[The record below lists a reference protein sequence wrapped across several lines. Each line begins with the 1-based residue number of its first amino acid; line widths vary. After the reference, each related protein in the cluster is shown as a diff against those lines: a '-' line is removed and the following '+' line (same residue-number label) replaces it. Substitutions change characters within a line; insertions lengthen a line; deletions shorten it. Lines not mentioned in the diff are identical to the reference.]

1 MNLTNKELGVL
12 GEDFAEYWFKNN
24 GYEILDRNWRGNR
37 VELDLV
43 VRKDSLVIFV
53 EVKTRRSI
61 NYGYP
66 AEAVTNSKLQNIK
79 SAALQWL
86 AINRTNS
93 NRINVNGIRIDVL
106 ALNFDGKSFQVL
118 HLPGVSQ

>member
-1 MNLTNKELGVL
+1 MNLTNKELGIL
-12 GEDFAEYWFKNN
+12 GEDFAEDWFKNN

-66 AEAVTNSKLQNIK
+66 AEAVTYAKLQNIK

-93 NRINVNGIRIDVL
+93 NRMNINGIRIDVL

-118 HLPGVSQ
+118 HLPGITQ

>member
-86 AINRTNS
+86 AINRANS
-93 NRINVNGIRIDVL
+93 NRININGIRIDVL

>member
-1 MNLTNKELGVL
+1 MNLTNKDLGKL
-12 GEDFAEYWFKNN
+12 GEDFAELWFKNN

-61 NYGYP
+61 NCGYP
-66 AEAVTNSKLQNIK
+66 AEAVTHSKLQNIK

-93 NRINVNGIRIDVL
+93 NRININGIRIDVL

-118 HLPGVSQ
+118 HLPDVSQ